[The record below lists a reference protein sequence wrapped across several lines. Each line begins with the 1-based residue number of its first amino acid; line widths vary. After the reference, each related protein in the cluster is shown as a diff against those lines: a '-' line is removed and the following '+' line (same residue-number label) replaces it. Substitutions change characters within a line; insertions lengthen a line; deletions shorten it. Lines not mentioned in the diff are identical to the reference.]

1 MPREATTKR
10 TRGRSR
16 PRTMPPT
23 AASSE
28 TVDVRTADGWSLR
41 ADVDEPAGEL
51 VGVAVL
57 AHAMMARRA
66 EFDRPHGKGLRRWLV
81 ERGWRVIA
89 FDFRGHGES
98 GPTAAEGGDWSYDD
112 LVRRDLPAVHAFARS
127 RERKRLHTVLVGHS
141 LGGHVGAAAQGT
153 GGVDFDRIVLVAANV
168 WMPQFDSSVRRWALK
183 RSVLEAIAV
192 ASRRVGRFPA
202 RALRLGSDDEAHTY
216 FGDFQRFA
224 RTGRWE
230 SADGK
235 VDYLAALSNVRV
247 PVLQIVSDGDRWACR
262 PEGGSLFVERC
273 GGPRELIHVRHADDG
288 GPAPDHM
295 GIVTSARIASH
306 WKRIEEWM
314 RPATVAR

>member
-10 TRGRSR
+10 RSRSR
-16 PRTMPPT
+16 PRSMPPA

-41 ADVDEPAGEL
+41 ADVDEPAGEP

-98 GPTAAEGGDWSYDD
+98 GPSASEGGDWSYDD
-112 LVRRDLPAVHAFARS
+112 LVHEDLPAIHAFARS
-127 RERKRLHTVLVGHS
+127 RDRKRLHTVLVGHS
-141 LGGHVGAAAQGT
+141 LGGHVGLAAQGT
-153 GGVDFDRIVLVAANV
+153 GFVDFDRIALVAVNV
-168 WMPQFDSSVRRWALK
+168 WMPQFDSSPRRWALK
-183 RSVLEAIAV
+183 RSVLEAVVV
-192 ASRRVGRFPA
+192 ACRRVGRFPA
-202 RALRLGSDDEAHTY
+202 RTLRVGSDDESHTY
-216 FGDFQRFA
+216 FEDFGRFA

-230 SADGK
+230 SSDGK

-247 PVLQIVSDGDRWACR
+247 PVLQIVSDGDRWAGR
-262 PEGGSLFVERC
+262 PEGGSLFVDRC
-273 GGPRELIHVRHADDG
+273 GGPRELIRVTRGDDG
-288 GPAPDHM
+288 GPAPNHM
-295 GIVTSARIASH
+295 GIVTSGRIGSA
-306 WKRIEEWM
+306 WRRVEEWM
-314 RPATVAR
+314 RPPTVAT